1 MSVRWCVCESGG
13 VHTCVCTVEADGM
26 PPCVY
31 RGGVGYGVHV
41 TACVHGWGGVRGAC
55 YHVCVWGRVGCRVH
69 VIMCV
74 YRG

>member
-1 MSVRWCVCESGG
+1 MYVRVGGAYMCVYCGG
-13 VHTCVCTVEADGM
+13 GRCM

-41 TACVHGWGGVRGAC
+41 TACVQGWGGVRGAY
-55 YHVCVWGRVGCRVH
+55 YHVCVRGRVGCRVH

-74 YRG
+74 YMGRVG